1 MDHMG
6 MMLHDV
12 LTETENESY
21 FEIQE
26 LGSAGGF
33 APSRKIYYREMIARF
48 GYHLAITWNIGEENG
63 MDDASPYGAGNTTQQ
78 RKDAADYLR
87 QVAYYKDNI
96 TVHNGDSGNDGI
108 YAPLLGYPS
117 LTGPEIQ
124 WAQNS
129 DEHGKVLYWRNA
141 SHANGHRW
149 VVSLDEPWT
158 SQTTM
163 DQFRI
168 WDVWGSYLAGAG
180 GCEFFQTGDG
190 NFDDFRTK
198 EAFYVTVARARSFIE
213 ANVPFSTMQPAD
225 SLLSGAAGYCLAAA
239 GQSYL
244 IYLPAGGTVS
254 LDLTGASGSLD
265 VRWFDPRNGGALQTG
280 SVASVTGGSI
290 RSLGNPPNNSGL
302 DWAVLVKPGCPNDIK
317 VYRDADGDGYGD
329 MTASPVDS
337 CNGSVPAGYAAN
349 ATDCNDASAAVY
361 ASAPEIN
368 DGLDNECSGEGF
380 GVTDEISGTS
390 GFSTA
395 GSKTRLSWVLQSG
408 ATSYS
413 VVRSASPSF
422 SSGCTVFT
430 TTATFISDTAL
441 PAPGTAFYYLVRPN
455 APYKGSFGQRSDGSP
470 RVGGCLPS

>member
-1 MDHMG
+1 
-6 MMLHDV
+6 
-12 LTETENESY
+12 
-21 FEIQE
+21 
-26 LGSAGGF
+26 
-33 APSRKIYYREMIARF
+33 
-48 GYHLAITWNIGEENG
+48 
-63 MDDASPYGAGNTTQQ
+63 
-78 RKDAADYLR
+78 
-87 QVAYYKDNI
+87 
-96 TVHNGDSGNDGI
+96 
-108 YAPLLGYPS
+108 
-117 LTGPEIQ
+117 
-124 WAQNS
+124 
-129 DEHGKVLYWRNA
+129 
-141 SHANGHRW
+141 
-149 VVSLDEPWT
+149 
-158 SQTTM
+158 
-163 DQFRI
+163 
-168 WDVWGSYLAGAG
+168 
-180 GCEFFQTGDG
+180 
-190 NFDDFRTK
+190 
-198 EAFYVTVARARSFIE
+198 
-213 ANVPFSTMQPAD
+213 
-225 SLLSGAAGYCLAAA
+225 
-239 GQSYL
+239 
-244 IYLPAGGTVS
+244 
-254 LDLTGASGSLD
+254 
-265 VRWFDPRNGGALQTG
+265 
-280 SVASVTGGSI
+280 
-290 RSLGNPPNNSGL
+290 L

-317 VYRDADGDGYGD
+317 VYRDADGDGNGD